1 MSTRRLLASLGAA
14 LAIAAPLSAQSTTV
28 VPIVL
33 DVRSGTAHYTTE
45 LSLANPGAFTADVT
59 LRYTASLGD
68 KLGSGS
74 ISERVPPGGQVRL
87 PNVIS
92 ALRDG
97 RLPIPETGSQGGVL
111 VVESS
116 RGPIVAT
123 ARTTTAVDSPE
134 GRAGLAYG
142 GLGPADGLTGTATV
156 YGLRSSRS
164 DRSNLAVFSTSA
176 EPVTLRVTAF
186 DGESGRSTVVYDAL
200 ALPPW
205 GWFQSDRF
213 LDKAGYATGWATV
226 ERTSA
231 GGSFSTYGVVNDSAT
246 NDGSFIPPVVPSP
259 GATGTITLPV
269 LVETGEFL
277 SELVVANRGAAT
289 ARLSLS
295 YVESLSPAGGPGG
308 TVSLDV
314 AAGRQEIIP
323 DAIQF
328 LRSLGVSIGPKGMAS
343 YAGAVRISVTR
354 VEPHE
359 VFVGARTASQSPDGG
374 QFGLFTPCVYP
385 GREATTEA
393 RIYGL
398 AADEENRTNVAVL
411 HAGPDG
417 SGPITLRLQ
426 VLDGDE
432 ASAPAGPPR
441 EVTLD
446 PGQWAQPLGFFAG
459 ADVENGT
466 VRITRLEGSAP
477 WVAYGVVNDGG
488 SPRQRTGDGAYVPAV
503 PGPAPI
509 AAAGE

>member
-1 MSTRRLLASLGAA
+1 MPTSRLLASFGAA
-14 LAIAAPLSAQSTTV
+14 LAISFPLSAQSTTV

-33 DVRSGTAHYTTE
+33 DVRAGTAHYSTE
-45 LSLANPGAFTADVT
+45 LSLANPGAVAADVT
-59 LRYTASLGD
+59 LRYTASLGE

-74 ISERVPPGGQVRL
+74 ITERIPPGAQIRF

-116 RGPIVAT
+116 KGPIVAT

-156 YGLRSSRS
+156 YGLRSSRN
-164 DRSNLAVFSTSA
+164 DRSNLAVFSTGA
-176 EPVTLRVTAF
+176 EPVTLRITAF
-186 DGESGRSTVVYDAL
+186 DGESGRNTVVYDSL
-200 ALPPW
+200 TLPPW

-231 GGSFSTYGVVNDSAT
+231 GGSFSTYGVVNDTAT

-259 GATGTITLPV
+259 GETGTITLPV

-277 SELVVANRGAAT
+277 SELVVANRGAAS
-289 ARLSLS
+289 ARLSIS

-323 DAIQF
+323 DAIEF
-328 LRSLGVSIGPKGMAS
+328 LRTLGISIGPKGAAS
-343 YAGAVRISVTR
+343 YAGAVRVTVSR

-359 VFVGARTASQSPDGG
+359 VFIGARTASQSPDGG

-385 GREATTEA
+385 GQEATAEA

-398 AADEENRTNVAVL
+398 AADVENRTNVAVL

-417 SGPITLRLQ
+417 SAPITLRLQ
-426 VLDGDE
+426 VLDGDSGGE
-432 ASAPAGPPR
+432 LAGPPR
-441 EVTLD
+441 EVTLE
-446 PGQWAQPLGFFAG
+446 PGQWAQPVGFFATAG
-459 ADVENGT
+459 VENGV

-488 SPRQRTGDGAYVPAV
+488 APRQRTGDGAYVPAV
-503 PGPAPI
+503 PGPAPV
-509 AAAGE
+509 APTGD